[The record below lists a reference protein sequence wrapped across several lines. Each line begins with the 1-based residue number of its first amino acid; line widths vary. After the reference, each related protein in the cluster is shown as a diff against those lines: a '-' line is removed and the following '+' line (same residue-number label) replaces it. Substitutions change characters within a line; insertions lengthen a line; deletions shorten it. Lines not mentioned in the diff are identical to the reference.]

1 MFFGIF
7 QRDIVMASKKTT
19 CAARIAASG
28 KMPGLDRT

>member
-7 QRDIVMASKKTT
+7 QRDIVMAAKKTT

-28 KMPGLDRT
+28 NLPGSDRT